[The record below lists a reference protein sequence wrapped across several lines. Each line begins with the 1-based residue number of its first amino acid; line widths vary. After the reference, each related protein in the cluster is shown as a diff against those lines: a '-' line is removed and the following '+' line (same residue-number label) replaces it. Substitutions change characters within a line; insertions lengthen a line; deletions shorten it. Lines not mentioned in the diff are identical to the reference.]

1 MGSRPQSVR
10 FSPRDA
16 PRANLS
22 GPGGAVVARVAEI
35 VPGHVLVAFA
45 DRAERAFVGKT
56 ADNVLVTYGTLS
68 TVLPLVDVV
77 ATDEGVQLRAAD
89 DATRAA
95 IWLLKEN
102 LSSGRGRMSREL
114 RPLGTGVD
122 SIPARG
128 QYTERARLERLN
140 FIREE
145 SGEALSSL
153 EETSLIPKRLTSNIE
168 NLVASVE
175 VPVGLA
181 GPLLFHGEH
190 ARGVK
195 YAPLATTEGTLVAS
209 VARGARAITRAG
221 GVTTRV
227 LSQRMMRVPLFVLSS
242 LSGAMLFA
250 DWIRDHAAEIAAEA
264 TKVSQFARL
273 LSVEPNVLGR
283 HVHVAFLYETGD
295 AAGQNM
301 TTSCTW
307 HACQWLMRQM
317 KFFDDI
323 VFENFVIEANMS
335 GDKKVNY
342 QSFIQG
348 RGTRVVAEAFLD
360 RDTVEQVLK
369 VTPEQLARTNHGFM
383 TGSFQVGMIGY
394 NINVANVIAAI
405 FIATGQDVGCVHESS
420 LGQLQLELDG
430 DGIQASMLLPSLI
443 VGTVGG
449 GTHLPRQND
458 LLAMMGCAGSGK
470 VAQFAEIIAGFCLS
484 IDLSTLSAIAG
495 GQFAHA
501 HERLGRN
508 RPVQWFVEEDLDEQF
523 FEVAAREVAY
533 GRTEPPR
540 VTSLT
545 ALDELQLGSSII
557 TELTAR
563 KVSKLIG
570 HFPFRVTYARGE
582 KVEQV
587 EVVAKVKPIDEEVVL
602 MTNNLASMCGPRLAH
617 AFSHFKMQTDFVGCD
632 ARELA
637 VYAQDDPR
645 FVRHAPRVYGI
656 ARDDAREV
664 FIAVLERL
672 GADVVLMDSADD
684 VSGWQQPQ
692 IEAAIRGIAE
702 VHAIWYG
709 REDELL
715 QQPWIGFVHDA
726 ETMTQMT
733 ELWDA
738 LAVHAGE
745 EFPEWVRP
753 EEVAAWRE
761 LVRQIPQWYAEL
773 MRQPRTLIH
782 NDFNPRNVCLRK
794 TADGLRLCAYDWE
807 LATVGAPQH
816 DLAEF
821 LAFVLPSDVE
831 PGVVDHYVGMHREAL
846 QRATGRIVDAAQWRR
861 GYALALMDFFVNR
874 VGLYMMAHTFRHYGF
889 MERTFRTACR
899 LLSVERARERGAA

>member
-1 MGSRPQSVR
+1 MGSRPQSLR

-16 PRANLS
+16 PRATLS
-22 GPGGAVVARVAEI
+22 TTSGAVVARVSELA
-35 VPGHVLVAFA
+35 PGSVCLVFA
-45 DRAERAFVGKT
+45 DRAADRQFVGKPV
-56 ADNVLVTYGTLS
+56 DNVLINYGTHGA
-68 TVLPLVDVV
+68 VLPLAHVH
-77 ATDEGVQLRAAD
+77 ATDEGVTLEAAD

-95 IWLLKEN
+95 LWLLKEN
-102 LSSGRGRMSREL
+102 LCSGRGRASREMQ
-114 RPLGTGVD
+114 PLGTGVD
-122 SIPARG
+122 AIPARG
-128 QYTERARLERLN
+128 QYTERARLERLQ
-140 FIREE
+140 FMREE
-145 SGEALSSL
+145 SGHALAAL
-153 EETSLIPKRLTSNIE
+153 EETTLIPKRLTSNIE

-175 VPVGLA
+175 VPVGVA
-181 GPLLFHGEH
+181 GPLLFRGEH

-209 VARGARAITRAG
+209 VARGARAMTRAG

-250 DWIRDHAAEIAAEA
+250 DWIRDHATEIATEA

-273 LSVEPNVLGR
+273 LHVKPNVLGR
-283 HVHVAFLYETGD
+283 HVHVEFLYETGD

-323 VFENFVIEANMS
+323 VFDNFVIDGNMS

-348 RGTRVVAEAFLD
+348 RGSRVVAEAFLD
-360 RDTVEQVLK
+360 RETVEQVLK
-369 VTPEQLARTNHGFM
+369 VTPEQLAKTNHGFM
-383 TGSFQVGMIGY
+383 TGSFQIGMIGY

-420 LGQLQLELDG
+420 VGQLQIELDG

-449 GTHLPRQND
+449 GTHLPRQHD
-458 LLAMMGCAGSGK
+458 FLEMMGCAGGGK
-470 VAQFAEIIAGFCLS
+470 VAEFAEIIAGFCLA

-508 RPVQWFVEEDLDEQF
+508 RPVQWFVRDDLDRDF
-523 FEVAAREVAY
+523 FEVALRDAVGDGEV
-533 GRTEPPR
+533 R
-540 VTSLT
+540 VTEIEL
-545 ALDELQLGSSII
+545 LDELEMGSSII

-563 KVSKLIG
+563 KVNKLVG
-570 HFPFRVTYARGE
+570 HFPFRLQLQEGE
-582 KVEQV
+582 TSREI
-587 EVVAKVKPIDEEVVL
+587 EVVAKVKPIDEEVIL

-617 AFSHFKMQTDFVGCD
+617 AFSHFKMHTDFVACD

-637 VYAQDDPR
+637 VYGQTDPR
-645 FVRHAPRVYGI
+645 FTRHAPHVYGI
-656 ARDDAREV
+656 ARDDSREV
-664 FIAVLERL
+664 FVVVLERL
-672 GADVVLMDSADD
+672 RNVLLLDTADD
-684 VSGWQQPQ
+684 VSGWQPAH
-692 IEAAIRGIAE
+692 IEAVIRGIAE

-709 REDELL
+709 RDEELQ

-726 ETMTQMT
+726 ASMAEMS

-738 LAVHAGE
+738 LAVHARD
-745 EFPEWVRP
+745 EFPEWVSS
-753 EEVAAWRE
+753 EDAALWRE
-761 LVRQIPQWYAEL
+761 IVRDIPDWYPRLLA
-773 MRQPRTLIH
+773 QPQTLIH
-782 NDFNPRNVCLRK
+782 NDFNPRNICLRQS
-794 TADGLRLCAYDWE
+794 ADGLSLCAYDWE
-807 LATVGAPQH
+807 LATIGAPQR

-821 LAFVLPSDVE
+821 LAFVLPADVE
-831 PGVVDHYVGMHREAL
+831 PDVVDRYVSLHREVL
-846 QRATGRIVDAAQWRR
+846 QKSTGRILDAAKWRQ
-861 GYALALMDFFVNR
+861 GYSLSLLDLLVNR

-889 MERTFRTACR
+889 MRRTFETLQRLITVEQYRT
-899 LLSVERARERGAA
+899 RGVA